1 MIFGRSVTEK
11 GVSQKC
17 FVFPPLITS
26 ASALPDKT
34 GDPEIA
40 SFSFIAAC
48 CFTNEQQNLHII
60 A

>member
-26 ASALPDKT
+26 AFALPDET
-34 GDPEIA
+34 DDPEIA
-40 SFSFIAAC
+40 AFRFIAAC
-48 CFTNEQQNLHII
+48 CFTNKQQNIHII